1 LIKSGA
7 ANYVVAPRPL
17 KNQRSKHQKTDR
29 LDARIRSHLPSAIT
43 NENDEEIT
51 KNTSGALLYNVGF
64 IGEDVR
70 MGPH

>member
-1 LIKSGA
+1 A
-7 ANYVVAPRPL
+7 
-17 KNQRSKHQKTDR
+17 
-29 LDARIRSHLPSAIT
+29 HLPSAIT
-43 NENDEEIT
+43 NENNEEIT